1 MRKGEDDL
9 SDFLIDRISIREQAD
24 ALLTE
29 EERQIIDAYD
39 QKLDELV
46 EEHKTSLT
54 PELEEDLSKLAF
66 DSVPGSREAYDKLGS
81 IEDMLDLQVNKNH
94 KLQ

>member
-1 MRKGEDDL
+1 MRKSEDDL
-9 SDFLIDRISIREQAD
+9 SAFLIDRISIREQAD

-29 EERQIIDAYD
+29 EERQLIDTYD
-39 QKLDELV
+39 RKLDMLV

-54 PELEEDLSKLAF
+54 PELEKSLSKLAF
-66 DSVPGSREAYDKLGS
+66 DSIPGSREAYDKLGS
-81 IEDMLDLQVNKNH
+81 IEDMLDLQVEKNS